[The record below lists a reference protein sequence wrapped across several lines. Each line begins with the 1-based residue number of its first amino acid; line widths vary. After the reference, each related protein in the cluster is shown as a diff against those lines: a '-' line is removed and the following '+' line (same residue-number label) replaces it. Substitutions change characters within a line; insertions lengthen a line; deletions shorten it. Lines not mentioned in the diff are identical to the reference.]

1 MTPRPAFPLVISG
14 PSGVGKSTVAN
25 WLLEHVPSMRMS
37 VSCTTRPR
45 RGQEIEGVDYF
56 FLDES
61 EFLRRRDRGEFV
73 EWALVHG
80 NLYGTPA
87 AFLDRQV
94 SEGKIVLLD
103 IDVQGAMQIHEARRD
118 AVLVFLLPP
127 NLATLAGR
135 LRGRH
140 TDSEEAIER
149 RLQTAVREMKTAPG
163 YDYIVVNDDVDA
175 TCHMVE
181 SIVAAEQLSAR
192 RILSMSSV
200 RADEILTEIG
210 LIAPENNV
218 THKLEKP

>member
-1 MTPRPAFPLVISG
+1 
-14 PSGVGKSTVAN
+14 
-25 WLLEHVPSMRMS
+25 
-37 VSCTTRPR
+37 
-45 RGQEIEGVDYF
+45 
-56 FLDES
+56 
-61 EFLRRRDRGEFV
+61 
-73 EWALVHG
+73 
-80 NLYGTPA
+80 
-87 AFLDRQV
+87 
-94 SEGKIVLLD
+94 
-103 IDVQGAMQIHEARRD
+103 MQIHEARSD

-163 YDYIVVNDDVDA
+163 YDYIVVNDDIDA